1 MPDPRYLTWND
12 KWLITTDMINCSEC
26 WAAQFMSQR
35 DKEFEHASICPRR
48 GPGQRPYMELLEMLK
63 AIQDDLP
70 EDTVRESEHRPSK
83 PT

>member
-1 MPDPRYLTWND
+1 MERQVAHHNRHDQMLGVLGSPVHV
-12 KWLITTDMINCSEC
+12 
-26 WAAQFMSQR
+26 AARR
-35 DKEFEHASICPRR
+35 DKDFEHASICPRR

-70 EDTVRESEHRPSK
+70 EDSTPKSGHRPSK